1 MNNTL
6 NSTSTAGTG
15 ASAPAP
21 VLPLQLLQPLDA
33 THPLSTPASTSGPE
47 QRLTVTPD
55 PGVGMELDLRPTRLL
70 ISKDG
75 QSRSIWPVHLAGWQ
89 ALGWQL
95 HVPAETPE
103 MAEVAEAMEEPA
115 AIALPTPATPPL
127 PDQAETSTTPAPP
140 MANLPPAAAG
150 EALLAGEEPNFQA
163 MTKAEITAFCAQTF
177 GVSLD
182 GSMTKAELVAT
193 ATGLLQET
201 TGQGAEAAATTA
213 EPAAAEQAAGE
224 GPAAEA
230 PELELALDLGPAGAD
245 PEFPDDLL

>member
-1 MNNTL
+1 MK
-6 NSTSTAGTG
+6 STHETTAG
-15 ASAPAP
+15 AAAAAP

-33 THPLSTPASTSGPE
+33 THPLSTPASTGGPE
-47 QRLTVTPD
+47 QRLIVTPD

-75 QSRSIWPVHLAGWQ
+75 QTRSIWPVHLAGWQ

-95 HVPAETPE
+95 HVPLET
-103 MAEVAEAMEEPA
+103 VDGKQDPA
-115 AIALPTPATPPL
+115 AIAPPQAAEPP
-127 PDQAETSTTPAPP
+127 PDQAEPSTTPAPS
-140 MANLPPAAAG
+140 MADPPPAAAG

-163 MTKAEITAFCAQTF
+163 MTKAEITAFCGQTF

-193 ATGLLQET
+193 ATGLLQEA
-201 TGQGAEAAATTA
+201 TGQGAEAAVTTA
-213 EPAAAEQAAGE
+213 KPAAAEGSADA
-224 GPAAEA
+224 
-230 PELELALDLGPAGAD
+230 ELELALDLGPAGAD

>member
-1 MNNTL
+1 MNNAL

-33 THPLSTPASTSGPE
+33 THPLSTPASTGGPE
-47 QRLTVTPD
+47 QRLTVIPD

-95 HVPAETPE
+95 HAPQEI
-103 MAEVAEAMEEPA
+103 AEVAEAMEEPA
-115 AIALPTPATPPL
+115 AIAPPPPATPL
-127 PDQAETSTTPAPP
+127 QPDQAEPSTIPAPP
-140 MANLPPAAAG
+140 MADLPPAAAG

-193 ATGLLQET
+193 ATGLLQEA

-213 EPAAAEQAAGE
+213 EPAEAEGSADA
-224 GPAAEA
+224 
-230 PELELALDLGPAGAD
+230 ELELALDLGPAGAD

>member
-1 MNNTL
+1 MNNPL

-33 THPLSTPASTSGPE
+33 THPLSTPASTGGPE

-95 HVPAETPE
+95 HVPEE
-103 MAEVAEAMEEPA
+103 MAEVMEEPA
-115 AIALPTPATPPL
+115 AIAPPPPATPL
-127 PDQAETSTTPAPP
+127 QPDQAEPSTIPAPP
-140 MANLPPAAAG
+140 MADQSPAAAG

-193 ATGLLQET
+193 ATGLLQEA

-213 EPAAAEQAAGE
+213 EPAAAKPGAGE

-230 PELELALDLGPAGAD
+230 PDLGLELALDLGPAGAD

>member
-1 MNNTL
+1 MNNPL
-6 NSTSTAGTG
+6 NSTSTSTAG
-15 ASAPAP
+15 AAAAAP

-33 THPLSTPASTSGPE
+33 THPLSTPASTGGPE

-75 QSRSIWPVHLAGWQ
+75 QTRSIWPVHLAGWQ

-95 HVPAETPE
+95 HASQ
-103 MAEVAEAMEEPA
+103 EAVDGEQDPA
-115 AIALPTPATPPL
+115 ATEQLQSAEPPP
-127 PDQAETSTTPAPP
+127 PDQAETSTTPAPSIADP
-140 MANLPPAAAG
+140 PPAAAG

-163 MTKAEITAFCAQTF
+163 MTKAEITAFCGQTF

-193 ATGLLQET
+193 ATGLLQEA

-213 EPAAAEQAAGE
+213 KPAAAEGS
-224 GPAAEA
+224 AAEA
-230 PELELALDLGPAGAD
+230 PDLELALDLGPAGAD

>member
-1 MNNTL
+1 MNNAL

-33 THPLSTPASTSGPE
+33 THPLSTPASTGGPE

-95 HVPAETPE
+95 HAPQEI
-103 MAEVAEAMEEPA
+103 AEVAEAMEEPA
-115 AIALPTPATPPL
+115 AIAPPPPATPL
-127 PDQAETSTTPAPP
+127 QPDQAEPSTIPAPP
-140 MANLPPAAAG
+140 MADLPPAAAG

-193 ATGLLQET
+193 ATGLLQEA

-213 EPAAAEQAAGE
+213 EPAAAKPGAGE

>member
-1 MNNTL
+1 MNNPL

-33 THPLSTPASTSGPE
+33 THPLSTPASTGGPE
-47 QRLTVTPD
+47 QRLTVIPD

-95 HVPAETPE
+95 HVPEE
-103 MAEVAEAMEEPA
+103 MAEVMEEPA
-115 AIALPTPATPPL
+115 AIAPPPPATPL
-127 PDQAETSTTPAPP
+127 QPDQAEPSTIPAPP
-140 MANLPPAAAG
+140 MADQSPAAAG

-193 ATGLLQET
+193 ATGLLQEA

-213 EPAAAEQAAGE
+213 EPAAAKPGAGE

-230 PELELALDLGPAGAD
+230 PDLGLELDLGLAGAD

>member
-1 MNNTL
+1 MNNAL

-33 THPLSTPASTSGPE
+33 THPLSTPASTGGPE

-95 HVPAETPE
+95 HASQEI
-103 MAEVAEAMEEPA
+103 AEVAEAMEEPA

-140 MANLPPAAAG
+140 MADLAPAAAG

-193 ATGLLQET
+193 ATGLLQEA
-201 TGQGAEAAATTA
+201 TGQGAEADATPA
-213 EPAAAEQAAGE
+213 EPAAAEQTAGE

>member
-1 MNNTL
+1 MNTPL

-33 THPLSTPASTSGPE
+33 THPLSTPASTGGPE

-95 HVPAETPE
+95 HAPQE

-115 AIALPTPATPPL
+115 AIAPPQPATPPP
-127 PDQAETSTTPAPP
+127 PDQAENSTTLAPS
-140 MANLPPAAAG
+140 MADPTPAAAG
-150 EALLAGEEPNFQA
+150 EALLADEEPNFQA

-193 ATGLLQET
+193 ATGLLQEA
-201 TGQGAEAAATTA
+201 TGQGAGAAATTT

>member
-1 MNNTL
+1 MK
-6 NSTSTAGTG
+6 STHETTAGAAAAG
-15 ASAPAP
+15 AQAPAP

-33 THPLSTPASTSGPE
+33 THPLSTPASTGGPE
-47 QRLTVTPD
+47 QRLIVTPD

-75 QSRSIWPVHLAGWQ
+75 QTRSIWPVHLAGWQ

-95 HVPAETPE
+95 HVPLE
-103 MAEVAEAMEEPA
+103 MAETVDGKQDPA
-115 AIALPTPATPPL
+115 AIAPFPPATPL
-127 PDQAETSTTPAPP
+127 QPDQAATSTTPAPS
-140 MANLPPAAAG
+140 MADPTPAAAG

-163 MTKAEITAFCAQTF
+163 MTKAEITAFCGQTF

-182 GSMTKAELVAT
+182 GAMTKAELVAT
-193 ATGLLQET
+193 ATGLLQEA
-201 TGQGAEAAATTA
+201 TGQGAEAAVTTA
-213 EPAAAEQAAGE
+213 KPAAAEGSAD
-224 GPAAEA
+224 

>member
-1 MNNTL
+1 MNTPL
-6 NSTSTAGTG
+6 ETSNAAGAATA
-15 ASAPAP
+15 PP

-33 THPLSTPASTSGPE
+33 THPLSTPASTGGPE

-95 HVPAETPE
+95 HAPQE
-103 MAEVAEAMEEPA
+103 MAEVMEATAP
-115 AIALPTPATPPL
+115 IALPQAADPPP
-127 PDQAETSTTPAPP
+127 PDQAENSTTLAPS
-140 MANLPPAAAG
+140 MADPTPAAAG

-193 ATGLLQET
+193 ATGLLQEA

-213 EPAAAEQAAGE
+213 EPAAAEGSADA
-224 GPAAEA
+224 
-230 PELELALDLGPAGAD
+230 ELELALDLGPAGAD

>member
-1 MNNTL
+1 MNNPL
-6 NSTSTAGTG
+6 NSTSTAGIPAAG
-15 ASAPAP
+15 ALAPAP

-33 THPLSTPASTSGPE
+33 THPLSTPASTGGPE
-47 QRLTVTPD
+47 QRLIVTPD

-95 HVPAETPE
+95 HAPQE
-103 MAEVAEAMEEPA
+103 MAEMAEAAEVMEAPA
-115 AIALPTPATPPL
+115 AIALPQAAEPPPL
-127 PDQAETSTTPAPP
+127 DQAETSTTPAPS
-140 MANLPPAAAG
+140 MADPPPVAAG

-163 MTKAEITAFCAQTF
+163 MTKAEITAFCGQTF

-193 ATGLLQET
+193 ATGLLQEA
-201 TGQGAEAAATTA
+201 TGQGAEAAA
-213 EPAAAEQAAGE
+213 E

-230 PELELALDLGPAGAD
+230 PDLELALDLGPAGAD

>member
-1 MNNTL
+1 MK
-6 NSTSTAGTG
+6 STHETTAG
-15 ASAPAP
+15 AQAPAP

-33 THPLSTPASTSGPE
+33 THPLSTPASTGGPE

-75 QSRSIWPVHLAGWQ
+75 QTRSIWPVHLAGWQ

-95 HVPAETPE
+95 HALPE
-103 MAEVAEAMEEPA
+103 MAEVAEAMEVMEAPA
-115 AIALPTPATPPL
+115 AIAPPQAATPL
-127 PDQAETSTTPAPP
+127 QPDQAETSTTPAPS
-140 MANLPPAAAG
+140 MADPPPAAAG

-163 MTKAEITAFCAQTF
+163 MTKAEITAFCGQTF

-193 ATGLLQET
+193 ATGLLQEV
-201 TGQGAEAAATTA
+201 TGQGADAAA
-213 EPAAAEQAAGE
+213 E

-230 PELELALDLGPAGAD
+230 PDLELALDLGPAGAD

>member
-1 MNNTL
+1 MSNTL
-6 NSTSTAGTG
+6 NSTSTASTPTAG
-15 ASAPAP
+15 AQAPAP

-33 THPLSTPASTSGPE
+33 THPLSTPASTGGPE

-95 HVPAETPE
+95 HVPQE
-103 MAEVAEAMEEPA
+103 MAEVMEEPA
-115 AIALPTPATPPL
+115 AIAPPPPATPL
-127 PDQAETSTTPAPP
+127 QPDQAEPSTIPAPP
-140 MANLPPAAAG
+140 MAALPPAAAG

-193 ATGLLQET
+193 ATGLLQEA
-201 TGQGAEAAATTA
+201 TGQGAEADATTA

>member
-1 MNNTL
+1 MNNPL
-6 NSTSTAGTG
+6 NSSSTAG
-15 ASAPAP
+15 AAAP

-33 THPLSTPASTSGPE
+33 THPLSTPASTGGPE

-95 HVPAETPE
+95 HVPQE
-103 MAEVAEAMEEPA
+103 MAEVAEAMEVMEEPA
-115 AIALPTPATPPL
+115 AIAPPPPATPL
-127 PDQAETSTTPAPP
+127 QPDQAEPSNTPAPP
-140 MANLPPAAAG
+140 MADLPPAAAG
-150 EALLAGEEPNFQA
+150 EVLLAGEEPNFQA
-163 MTKAEITAFCAQTF
+163 MTKAEITAFCGQTF

-193 ATGLLQET
+193 ATGLLQEA
-201 TGQGAEAAATTA
+201 TGQGAEADATTA
-213 EPAAAEQAAGE
+213 EPAEAEGSADA
-224 GPAAEA
+224 
-230 PELELALDLGPAGAD
+230 ELELALDLGPAGAD

>member
-1 MNNTL
+1 MNNAL

-33 THPLSTPASTSGPE
+33 THPLSTPASTGGPE
-47 QRLTVTPD
+47 QRLTVIPD

-95 HVPAETPE
+95 HAPQEI
-103 MAEVAEAMEEPA
+103 AEVAEAMEEPA
-115 AIALPTPATPPL
+115 AIAPPTPATPL
-127 PDQAETSTTPAPP
+127 QPDQAEPSTIPAPP
-140 MANLPPAAAG
+140 MADLPPAAAG

-193 ATGLLQET
+193 ATGLLQEA

-213 EPAAAEQAAGE
+213 EPAEAEGSADA
-224 GPAAEA
+224 
-230 PELELALDLGPAGAD
+230 ELELALDLGPAGAD

>member
-1 MNNTL
+1 MNNPL
-6 NSTSTAGTG
+6 NSTSTAG
-15 ASAPAP
+15 SAAP

-33 THPLSTPASTSGPE
+33 THPLSTPASTGGPE

-95 HVPAETPE
+95 HVPQE
-103 MAEVAEAMEEPA
+103 MAEVPEAMEVMEEPA
-115 AIALPTPATPPL
+115 AIAPPPPATPLL

-140 MANLPPAAAG
+140 MADLPPAAAG

-193 ATGLLQET
+193 ATGLLQEA

-213 EPAAAEQAAGE
+213 EPAAAEPGAGE

>member
-1 MNNTL
+1 MK
-6 NSTSTAGTG
+6 STHETTAGAAAAG
-15 ASAPAP
+15 APAPAP

-33 THPLSTPASTSGPE
+33 THPLSTPASTGGPE
-47 QRLTVTPD
+47 QRLIVTPD

-75 QSRSIWPVHLAGWQ
+75 QTRSIWPVHLAGWQ

-95 HVPAETPE
+95 HALPE
-103 MAEVAEAMEEPA
+103 MAAVAEAMEVLEEPA
-115 AIALPTPATPPL
+115 AIAPFPPATPL
-127 PDQAETSTTPAPP
+127 QPDQAETSTTPAPS
-140 MANLPPAAAG
+140 MADPPPAAAG

-163 MTKAEITAFCAQTF
+163 MTKAEITAFCGQTF

-193 ATGLLQET
+193 ATGLLQEA
-201 TGQGAEAAATTA
+201 TGQGAEAAASTA
-213 EPAAAEQAAGE
+213 EPAAGE
-224 GPAAEA
+224 GSADAE
-230 PELELALDLGPAGAD
+230 LDLGPAGAD

>member
-1 MNNTL
+1 MNNPL

-33 THPLSTPASTSGPE
+33 THPLSTPASTGGPE

-95 HVPAETPE
+95 HVPQE
-103 MAEVAEAMEEPA
+103 MAEVPEAMQVMEEPA
-115 AIALPTPATPPL
+115 AIAPPPPATPPL

-140 MANLPPAAAG
+140 MADLAPAAAG

-193 ATGLLQET
+193 ATGLLQEA
-201 TGQGAEAAATTA
+201 TGQGAEADATTA

>member
-1 MNNTL
+1 MNTPL

-33 THPLSTPASTSGPE
+33 THPLSTPASTGGPE

-95 HVPAETPE
+95 HVPQE
-103 MAEVAEAMEEPA
+103 MAEVAEVMEGPA

-140 MANLPPAAAG
+140 MADLPPAAAG

-193 ATGLLQET
+193 ATGLLQEA

-213 EPAAAEQAAGE
+213 EPADAEPAAGE

-245 PEFPDDLL
+245 PEFPDDLI